1 MLHLT
6 VGETSRK
13 EEKIGA
19 FFSIEESKLHIDA
32 LEIKAVIFGL
42 GKLSYLIQVGNILV
56 VAAINKMGSTRS
68 SIWTEKYTGYGIG
81 LVQKIT
87 G

>member
-13 EEKIGA
+13 EKKIGA

-42 GKLSYLIQVGNILV
+42 GTLCK
-56 VAAINKMGSTRS
+56 
-68 SIWTEKYTGYGIG
+68 KY
-81 LVQKIT
+81 
-87 G
+87 